1 MPHLNKDFYNPV
13 ADVTCTPEAKLQPQN
28 PEPKLFEFAEDPI
41 ALICSILR
49 TAKQPDLYKIHQK
62 LELIGKT
69 SPDSH
74 QHDVDISMD
83 DQALA
88 DKIRSHFINTILMR
102 RIKDMHISQFMTDL
116 EEALD
121 IATPVNQEHI
131 KMLVKLPAF
140 YDEFL
145 QTEAILKGR
154 KSLPED
160 QYGETVIIDEIL
172 TFAGTVKRASKNE
185 KERRFYFVT
194 QDNAILSVFV
204 KNFTQTQPL
213 WNYISKK
220 DKFRITGQAIV
231 SSQPGYDTVFYK
243 LGYEY
248 EITDVNS

>member
-1 MPHLNKDFYNPV
+1 MPYVNAVVSEDFYSPV
-13 ADVTCTPEAKLQPQN
+13 ANVSARLENSK
-28 PEPKLFEFAEDPI
+28 PKLFKFAEDPI

-49 TAKQPDLYKIHQK
+49 TAKKPDLCEVHQI
-62 LELIGKT
+62 LELIGEC
-69 SPDSH
+69 SSGPH

-83 DQALA
+83 DRALA
-88 DKIRSHFINTILMR
+88 DKIRSHFINTILLR
-102 RIKDMHISQFMTDL
+102 RIKDMHISQFMTNL

-121 IATPVNQEHI
+121 IATPINLEHI
-131 KMLVKLPAF
+131 KMLVKLPSF

-145 QTEAILKGR
+145 QTEAIFKGR

-160 QYGETVIIDEIL
+160 QYGELIIVDEIL
-172 TFAGTVKRASKNE
+172 TLAGTVKRASKHE
-185 KERRFYFVT
+185 KEKRFYFAT

-204 KNFTQTQPL
+204 KNSTQTQPL
-213 WNYISKK
+213 WNYMSKK